1 MDERI
6 LVAILMV
13 ACLFLG
19 LFLGAIGAQD
29 HYHDKCRVEQEIQF
43 DGYLY
48 SCKQIIKNKGPE

>member
-29 HYHDKCRVEQEIQF
+29 HYHDKCRVEQEMYF
-43 DGYLY
+43 LWA
-48 SCKQIIKNKGPE
+48 NVR